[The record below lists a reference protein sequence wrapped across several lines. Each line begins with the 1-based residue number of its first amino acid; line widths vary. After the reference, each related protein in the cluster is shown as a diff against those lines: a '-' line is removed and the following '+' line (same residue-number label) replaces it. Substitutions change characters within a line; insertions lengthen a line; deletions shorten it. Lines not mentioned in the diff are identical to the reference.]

1 MLKQLIDNTKY
12 IDPTIGNVSRFLV
25 PTYPTIHLPNQM
37 LRMFP
42 VKQDYI
48 SDMVQAFPFQ
58 VPAHRRQGILQMKT
72 TLGDVNNNSW
82 NKGMAIDHDLEIVHP
97 WLYSTYLIEDD
108 IKVSFT
114 PSKKSAIYKVDF
126 PEGTQKNFLIKGTQ
140 DMQFSE
146 GENSFTIQEK
156 RSKPTREENMPL

>member
-1 MLKQLIDNTKY
+1 
-12 IDPTIGNVSRFLV
+12 
-25 PTYPTIHLPNQM
+25 
-37 LRMFP
+37 MFP

-126 PEGTQKNFLIKGTQ
+126 PEGTQKNFLIKGTERDAVFEVKIHLPFKKKEANQ
-140 DMQFSE
+140 Q
-146 GENSFTIQEK
+146 
-156 RSKPTREENMPL
+156 EENMPL

>member
-1 MLKQLIDNTKY
+1 MVKNYLIALLSILSFTTSLAQETDDNTKY

-58 VPAHRRQGILQMKT
+58 VPAHFGRHKKQF
-72 TLGDVNNNSW
+72 
-82 NKGMAIDHDLEIVHP
+82 LE
-97 WLYSTYLIEDD
+97 
-108 IKVSFT
+108 
-114 PSKKSAIYKVDF
+114 
-126 PEGTQKNFLIKGTQ
+126 
-140 DMQFSE
+140 
-146 GENSFTIQEK
+146 
-156 RSKPTREENMPL
+156 

>member
-1 MLKQLIDNTKY
+1 MKEFKNYLRVLLTLLTFNLSFAQEDNTKY

-58 VPAHRRQGILQMKT
+58 VPAHRRKGILQMKT
-72 TLGDVNNNSW
+72 TLDLAIL
-82 NKGMAIDHDLEIVHP
+82 NK
-97 WLYSTYLIEDD
+97 
-108 IKVSFT
+108 
-114 PSKKSAIYKVDF
+114 
-126 PEGTQKNFLIKGTQ
+126 
-140 DMQFSE
+140 
-146 GENSFTIQEK
+146 
-156 RSKPTREENMPL
+156 

>member
-1 MLKQLIDNTKY
+1 MVKNYLIVLLSVLNFSTFFAQATDDNTKY

-42 VKQDYI
+42 VKKDYI
-48 SDMVQAFPFQ
+48 SDMVQGFPLQ
-58 VPAHRRQGILQMKT
+58 VTAHRRPGILQMKVASGKVKPN
-72 TLGDVNNNSW
+72 LW
-82 NKGMAIDHDLEIVHP
+82 KKGMPIDHDLERVHP

-114 PSKKSAIYKVDF
+114 PSKK
-126 PEGTQKNFLIKGTQ
+126 
-140 DMQFSE
+140 
-146 GENSFTIQEK
+146 
-156 RSKPTREENMPL
+156 